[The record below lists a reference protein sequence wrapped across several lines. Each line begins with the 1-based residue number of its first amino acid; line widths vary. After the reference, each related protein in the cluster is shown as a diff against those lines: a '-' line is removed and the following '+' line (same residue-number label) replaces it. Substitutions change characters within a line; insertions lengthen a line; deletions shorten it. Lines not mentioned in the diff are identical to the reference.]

1 MDGGLVIADGAEML
15 LAICVYCFRD
25 AVRGGLS
32 VGRIPPR
39 NAVSPEEAIDK
50 LRALKDF
57 AFDQEAAH
65 QEADDIL
72 IVVLRTLAPDV
83 AREYE
88 VLRLEKGFWYA

>member
-1 MDGGLVIADGAEML
+1 M
-15 LAICVYCFRD
+15 
-25 AVRGGLS
+25 
-32 VGRIPPR
+32 
-39 NAVSPEEAIDK
+39 SPEEAIDK
-50 LRALKDF
+50 LRALTDF

-83 AREYE
+83 AHEYE